1 MIFFENINIL
11 RGIPMNGI
19 LLFFAYFYEMKI
31 KKIAQL
37 AGHQGSVFALAQGH
51 TPQYILSGAG
61 DGWIVEWDLNNPDM
75 GKLLAKVESNIFSL
89 CFISEKNILIAG
101 NMNGGVHFIDLN
113 NTENNKNVLHHRL
126 GVYHIQIIDNQL
138 FTLSGEGV
146 LTRWNIDEKRT
157 VESIQLSLKSLR
169 CLDYSASRQEIA
181 IGASDGHIYFLDL
194 NLSIKRIIKNAH
206 KNSVFTVRYTP
217 DGKNLLSG
225 GRDALLKVWSLD
237 ENTEVAEIAAHLYTI
252 NSIVFHPRNPHVFA
266 TGSRDKTIK
275 IWQIGNDIND
285 GNDEHPSPIRLL
297 KVINTI
303 RYGGHTHSVN
313 ALLWTTHHN
322 RLISASDDR
331 SIIVWEIDLNND
343 NLNDSI

>member
-1 MIFFENINIL
+1 
-11 RGIPMNGI
+11 
-19 LLFFAYFYEMKI
+19 MKI
-31 KKIAQL
+31 NKIAQL

-61 DGWIVEWDLNNPDM
+61 DGWIVEWDLNQPDV
-75 GKLLAKVESNIFSL
+75 GKLLAKVEYNIFSL
-89 CFISEKNILIAG
+89 CFISTKNLIIAG

-113 NTENNKNVLHHRL
+113 NTNNNKNVLHHRL
-126 GVYHIQIIDNQL
+126 GVYHIQVIDNQL
-138 FTLSGEGV
+138 FTLGGDGL
-146 LTRWNIDEKRT
+146 LTRWDIDTKRT
-157 VESIQLSLKSLR
+157 VESIQLSSKSLR
-169 CLDYSASRQEIA
+169 CLDFSRERQEIA

-194 NLSIKRIIKNAH
+194 NLTIKRIIKDAH
-206 KNSVFTVRYTP
+206 KNSVFTVRYTSN
-217 DGKNLLSG
+217 GEKLLTG
-225 GRDALLKVWSLD
+225 GRDALLKVWSL
-237 ENTEVAEIAAHLYTI
+237 EKSGEVVEIAAHLYTL

-266 TGSRDKTIK
+266 TASRDKTIK
-275 IWQIGNDIND
+275 IWQLDTDSEAMNDDNSIF
-285 GNDEHPSPIRLL
+285 IRLL

-303 RYGGHTHSVN
+303 RHGGHINSVN